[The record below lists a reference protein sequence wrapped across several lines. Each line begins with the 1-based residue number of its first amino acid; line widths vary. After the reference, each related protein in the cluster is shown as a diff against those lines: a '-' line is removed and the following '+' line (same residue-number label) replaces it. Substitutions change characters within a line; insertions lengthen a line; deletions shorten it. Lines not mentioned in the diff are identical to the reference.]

1 MPEIPEHIKDTMTLV
16 ISNMAAESQ
25 KMSLTL
31 SQVIRQMG
39 ADGTDLAEIERVL
52 INDLRTGGQIFGD
65 FRANFKSQMRYGL
78 ERTARNEVFDAHKDV
93 KLWVWV
99 AIGDDSLCDDCD
111 DRNGDVMTLD
121 EWKAIGIPGAGTTI
135 CQDNCRCGLAPEGS
149 VSVPEGGI
157 MRKKP

>member
-1 MPEIPEHIKDTMTLV
+1 MELV
-16 ISNMAAESQ
+16 ISNMAIESQ

-39 ADGTDLAEIERVL
+39 ADGTDLAEIERIL
-52 INDLRTGGQIFGD
+52 INDLKTGGQIFGD

-99 AIGDDSLCDDCD
+99 AIGDSSLCPDCA
-111 DRNGDVMTLD
+111 DRNGKVMTLD
-121 EWKAIGIPGAGTTI
+121 EWKAIGIPGAGATI
-135 CQDNCRCGLAPEGS
+135 CQDNCRCGLAPDGS
-149 VSVPEGGI
+149 ISVPPGGV
-157 MRKKP
+157 MRKNS